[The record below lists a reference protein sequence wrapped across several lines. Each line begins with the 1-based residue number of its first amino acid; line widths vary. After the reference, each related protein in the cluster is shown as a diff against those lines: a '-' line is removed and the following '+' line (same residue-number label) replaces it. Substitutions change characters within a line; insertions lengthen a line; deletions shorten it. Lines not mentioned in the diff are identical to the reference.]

1 LPTLSELSRVVTF
14 QSGLVAGENM
24 HTIEAKLPPPEVQM
38 NGAASHETQLKKGPV
53 RPPAV
58 RCRLPD
64 ERRSTTHRF
73 SVAGHKGYLTVG
85 MYPNGEPGELFI
97 VMAKEGSTVSGLVSS
112 FAQVVSVALQY
123 GVPLEVLCEKFV
135 HTRFEPSGF
144 TGNPEVPMATSIMD
158 YIFQWLRLRFL
169 GKPVLPASTQ
179 HALSPSLTTIPVD
192 PLVQEAA
199 ESSDAPLCCHCGSL
213 TKRNGSCFSCV
224 NCGEST
230 GCG

>member
-1 LPTLSELSRVVTF
+1 
-14 QSGLVAGENM
+14 
-24 HTIEAKLPPPEVQM
+24 M
-38 NGAASHETQLKKGPV
+38 NGAASRGAQVNNGVT
-53 RPPAV
+53 RPRAI
-58 RCRLPD
+58 RCRLPN
-64 ERRSTTHRF
+64 ERHSTTHRF
-73 SVAGHKGYLTVG
+73 SVAGHKGYVTVG

-144 TGNPEVPMATSIMD
+144 TGNPEIPLATSIMD
-158 YIFQWLRLRFL
+158 YIFQWLKLRFL
-169 GKPVLPASTQ
+169 GKPTLSASTQ
-179 HALSPSLTTIPVD
+179 HALPPSFTASPGSPVM
-192 PLVQEAA
+192 QEPV
-199 ESSDAPLCCHCGSL
+199 ESSDAPLCRHCGSL

>member
-1 LPTLSELSRVVTF
+1 
-14 QSGLVAGENM
+14 
-24 HTIEAKLPPPEVQM
+24 M
-38 NGAASHETQLKKGPV
+38 NGAASHEVQLNNGVV
-53 RPPAV
+53 RPRAV
-58 RCRLPD
+58 RRRLPD
-64 ERRSTTHRF
+64 ERHSTTHRF
-73 SVAGHKGYLTVG
+73 SVAGHKGYVTVG

-112 FAQVVSVALQY
+112 FAQVVSVTLQY

-144 TGNPEVPMATSIMD
+144 TGNPEIPLATSIMD
-158 YIFQWLRLRFL
+158 YIFQWLKLRFL
-169 GKPVLPASTQ
+169 GKSSLPASMQ
-179 HALSPSLTTIPVD
+179 HALPPSFMGTAASPVMKEPV
-192 PLVQEAA
+192 
-199 ESSDAPLCCHCGSL
+199 ESSDAPLCRHCGSL

>member
-1 LPTLSELSRVVTF
+1 MPNT
-14 QSGLVAGENM
+14 
-24 HTIEAKLPPPEVQM
+24 EVMLARPASHM
-38 NGAASHETQLKKGPV
+38 NGVASHGAQVNNGV
-53 RPPAV
+53 ARPRAV
-58 RCRLPD
+58 RHRLPD

-73 SVAGHKGYLTVG
+73 SVAGHKGYITVG

-112 FAQVVSVALQY
+112 FAQVVSVALQH
-123 GVPLEVLCEKFV
+123 GVPLEVLCEKLV

-144 TGNPEVPMATSIMD
+144 TGNAEIPLATSIMD
-158 YIFQWLRLRFL
+158 YIFQWLKLRFL
-169 GKPVLPASTQ
+169 GKPSLPALPPSFAAT
-179 HALSPSLTTIPVD
+179 AVSPVMQEPV
-192 PLVQEAA
+192 
-199 ESSDAPLCCHCGSL
+199 ESSDALLCRHCGSL

>member
-1 LPTLSELSRVVTF
+1 MPSTEVMLARPAV
-14 QSGLVAGENM
+14 
-24 HTIEAKLPPPEVQM
+24 HT
-38 NGAASHETQLKKGPV
+38 NGTASHGAQASDDMV
-53 RPPAV
+53 RPRAV
-58 RCRLPD
+58 RHRLPD

-73 SVAGHKGYLTVG
+73 SVAGHKGYITVG
-85 MYPNGEPGELFI
+85 MYPNGEPGEVFI

-144 TGNPEVPMATSIMD
+144 TGNAEIPLATSIMD
-158 YIFQWLRLRFL
+158 YIFQWLKLRFL
-169 GKPVLPASTQ
+169 GKTILTASTQ
-179 HALSPSLTTIPVD
+179 HSLPPSFTATAVSPVMQEPV
-192 PLVQEAA
+192 
-199 ESSDAPLCCHCGSL
+199 ESSDAPLCRHCGSL